1 VKAVRTV
8 KTTGVDVGFRV
19 GTLETDFILR
29 NKVER
34 VAFGVCAWMADRMG
48 IQRRRVR
55 MYFIYLSCLS
65 LGSSVLFYLFAAF
78 WLNVREY
85 MREGKRRL
93 IG

>member
-1 VKAVRTV
+1 MVAGR
-8 KTTGVDVGFRV
+8 DNNM
-19 GTLETDFILR
+19 DILR

-34 VAFGVCAWMADRMG
+34 VAFGVCAWLADRMG

>member
-1 VKAVRTV
+1 M
-8 KTTGVDVGFRV
+8 D
-19 GTLETDFILR
+19 ILR

-65 LGSSVLFYLFAAF
+65 LGSSVLFYLIAAF

-85 MREGKRRL
+85 MKEGKRRL

>member
-1 VKAVRTV
+1 MN
-8 KTTGVDVGFRV
+8 
-19 GTLETDFILR
+19 LLR

-34 VAFGVCAWMADRMG
+34 VAFGVCAWLADRMG

-85 MREGKRRL
+85 MKEGKRRL

>member
-1 VKAVRTV
+1 M
-8 KTTGVDVGFRV
+8 D
-19 GTLETDFILR
+19 ILR

-65 LGSSVLFYLFAAF
+65 LGSSILFYLFAAF

-85 MREGKRRL
+85 MKEGKRRL

>member
-1 VKAVRTV
+1 M
-8 KTTGVDVGFRV
+8 D
-19 GTLETDFILR
+19 ILR

-93 IG
+93 IRP

>member
-1 VKAVRTV
+1 M
-8 KTTGVDVGFRV
+8 
-19 GTLETDFILR
+19 
-29 NKVER
+29 ER
-34 VAFGVCAWMADRMG
+34 VAFGVCAWLADRMG